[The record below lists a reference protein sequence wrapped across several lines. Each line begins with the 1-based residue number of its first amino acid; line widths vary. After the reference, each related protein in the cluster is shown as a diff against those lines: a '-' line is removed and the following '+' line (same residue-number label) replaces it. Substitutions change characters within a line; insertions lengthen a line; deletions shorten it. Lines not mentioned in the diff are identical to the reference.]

1 MSFSKNREST
11 PTSTLDARRRGHD
24 SQNHSQ
30 STQETK
36 NTNMKIKWY
45 GQACFWIE
53 SSDGLKIVTDP
64 YTPATSGYRPIEN
77 AADVVIVSSDND
89 SFHCR
94 SDLVP
99 GQPTV
104 INALKVAQSGGT
116 YMAQGLTVHAI
127 EAMEAFNHRF
137 HDPDQNGMYKFVV
150 DGITVGHMGD
160 MGNAMSDAQTAF
172 FAGID
177 VMLVV
182 AGGHP
187 TTELDDLKTFIDAAK
202 PRYVIPMHFRTLRY
216 KPRNILWIESFLR
229 YFDDADVDF
238 ACDCEIHLRTEDLP
252 NQTRILVLDN
262 YS

>member
-1 MSFSKNREST
+1 
-11 PTSTLDARRRGHD
+11 
-24 SQNHSQ
+24 
-30 STQETK
+30 
-36 NTNMKIKWY
+36 MKIKWY

-53 SSDGLKIVTDP
+53 SEDGLKIVTDP
-64 YTPATSGYRPIEN
+64 YTPETSGYRPIEHP
-77 AADVVIVSSDND
+77 ADVVIVSSDND

-99 GQPTV
+99 GNPAV
-104 INALKVAQSGGT
+104 VNALKVAQSGGLHT
-116 YMAQGLTVHAI
+116 ARGLTVHAI
-127 EAMEAFNHRF
+127 EAMEALNHRF
-137 HDPDQNGMYKFVV
+137 HDPDQNGMYKFEV
-150 DGITVGHMGD
+150 DGIMVGHMGD
-160 MGNAMSDAQTAF
+160 MGNAMSEAQTAF

-216 KPRNILWIESFLR
+216 KPRNILWIESFLN
-229 YFDDADVDF
+229 YFDEADVDF
-238 ACDCEIHLRTEDLP
+238 ACDCEARLRKHDLRQ
-252 NQTRILVLDN
+252 QTRILVLDN